1 MKLVHQD
8 YSFQIE
14 FEENVVQKLII
25 ESPHTLSSFLVEL
38 KRQINGKEGKW
49 VLSQEGEVL
58 EISDHMELIIDL
70 FDLQIN
76 QRKIL
81 KKLYDQ
87 IIQEIN
93 STELLIEWT
102 QLNSA
107 WESMLNKATSNL
119 EYNLEYESCDIRS
132 FLKMINV
139 QFKEEEKGYF
149 EYLLEYLQL
158 QSEVRNIRI
167 FCIVNCTSF
176 LTEEEIAFLYEHAC
190 YKKLFLI
197 LLETKNISVN
207 SEIEKTVI
215 IDSDCCIIN
224 LYMK

>member
-107 WESMLNKATSNL
+107 WESMLNKATLNL

-132 FLKMINV
+132 FLKMMNV

>member
-14 FEENVVQKLII
+14 LEENIVQKLII
-25 ESPHTLSSFLVEL
+25 ESPRILSSFLVEL
-38 KRQINGKEGKW
+38 KKQIDGKEGKW
-49 VLSQEGEVL
+49 VLSHEGEIL
-58 EISDHMELIIDL
+58 EISDHMELIINF

-76 QRKIL
+76 QRKMI

-93 STELLIEWT
+93 NTELLIEWT
-102 QLNSA
+102 RLNSA

-119 EYNLEYESCDIRS
+119 EYDLEYEACDIRS
-132 FLKMINV
+132 FLKMVNV
-139 QFKEEEKGYF
+139 QFREREEGYF

-176 LTEEEIAFLYEHAC
+176 LTEEEIAFLYEQAC

-197 LLETKNISVN
+197 LFDTKNISIK
-207 SEIEKTVI
+207 SEIEKKII

-224 LYMK
+224 LSVK